1 MAFYGGCHG
10 HASTIDKMTVD
21 CFDGSLCALG
31 RRHLDEAKP
40 TGSAA
45 VAIGNDFG
53 VDDLAVLGK
62 DHPEIVCSG
71 TSAEIADVKVAGHR
85 FVF

>member
-1 MAFYGGCHG
+1 VTFDSDRHG
-10 HASTIDKMTVD
+10 HASTIDEMTVD
-21 CFDGSLCALG
+21 RLDGSLCALG

-53 VDDLAVLGK
+53 VDDRAVLGE

-85 FVF
+85 FRF